1 MDHDTTVKNDK
12 LPEKIH
18 HLNDLFV
25 FGLERINQD
34 SAVNLLE
41 KFFPVF
47 KIRELVQSI
56 T

>member
-1 MDHDTTVKNDK
+1 MGKDSPSERLIT
-12 LPEKIH
+12 
-18 HLNDLFV
+18 

-41 KFFPVF
+41 KLLSVF
-47 KIRELVQSI
+47 KIRELAQSI